1 MLTGAVVFSAAAA
14 APPLRLIAVVAV
26 LTMAG
31 GLVAGSPWLITVA
44 FGVTVV
50 EIGLASTAGSISPA
64 WIAAL
69 AVGVFLAVEASVA
82 ALEMAG
88 DVIAPREPAAHR
100 LLVTVSKAGVVWADA
115 TAVALIAVGRR
126 GGRTRS
132 HRWRGLRLLPPPC
145 WPPWHDSWNDEPRG
159 ALLGSSEQPSAAI
172 ERHATRRL
180 LAASRSDP
188 P

>member
-1 MLTGAVVFSAAAA
+1 MPRRVTWITLVVTALMLTGAVVFSAAAA

-100 LLVTVSKAGVVWADA
+100 LLVTVSKAGVVWAVA
-115 TAVALIAVGRR
+115 TAVALIAVGAGQPGTFTRIAGVAAAAAVLASLTRLVERR
-126 GGRTRS
+126 T
-132 HRWRGLRLLPPPC
+132 
-145 WPPWHDSWNDEPRG
+145 
-159 ALLGSSEQPSAAI
+159 
-172 ERHATRRL
+172 
-180 LAASRSDP
+180 
-188 P
+188 